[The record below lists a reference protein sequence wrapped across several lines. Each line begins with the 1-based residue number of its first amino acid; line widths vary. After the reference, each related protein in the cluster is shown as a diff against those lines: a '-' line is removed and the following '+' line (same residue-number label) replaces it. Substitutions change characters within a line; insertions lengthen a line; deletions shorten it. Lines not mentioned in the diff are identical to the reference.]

1 MVAKLGR
8 GYCPFRFPK
17 RWAGAG
23 AVGLKPEFYDV
34 PGGLFAGGHAV
45 ILRAPGAAGAE
56 FPAEDSGKPGLGGKG
71 RREGVVGLGLEMD
84 CSRYR
89 REHPKRDAFKLFAVV
104 GGVGE
109 GALGGTG

>member
-1 MVAKLGR
+1 MAGLSQGVMLLFCGLPEPMV
-8 GYCPFRFPK
+8 
-17 RWAGAG
+17 
-23 AVGLKPEFYDV
+23 PEF
-34 PGGLFAGGHAV
+34 L
-45 ILRAPGAAGAE
+45 
-56 FPAEDSGKPGLGGKG
+56 AEDSGKPGLGGKG